1 MKATV
6 TLTLNIGAKLDP
18 KLILDKFEEFL
29 TDSFHDS
36 GYYAPDETPT
46 PRPVDTTVWVTNIK
60 SVLHDETPTRPT
72 NDPKA

>member
-6 TLTLNIGAKLDP
+6 TLTLNIGAELDP

-29 TDSFHDS
+29 VDSFHDS
-36 GYYAPDETPT
+36 GYYAPDETVALG
-46 PRPVDTTVWVTNIK
+46 RVSKSVWVTSIK

-72 NDPKA
+72 NDTKA